1 MKEAMVPSGT
11 AREVSFTKLVLI
23 VMIVRLYSLNVL
35 MLLNIYLYFLK
46 IQSDFGRE
54 VPLFEVEATAVEPVF
69 ERLYSYIF
77 DMEDGGFSASE
88 MDRPVPNAIF
98 IVNFDKV

>member
-1 MKEAMVPSGT
+1 M
-11 AREVSFTKLVLI
+11 
-23 VMIVRLYSLNVL
+23 
-35 MLLNIYLYFLK
+35 
-46 IQSDFGRE
+46 
-54 VPLFEVEATAVEPVF
+54 EPVF
-69 ERLYSYIF
+69 QRLYAYIF